1 VSNEIAPRPFRVS
14 SRIRAFSLVMIAALA
29 LPSSGCRPARV
40 ALSHWTPTLIVVD
53 GQAADWENLPVTF
66 YEEQQVSLGLA
77 NDSSRLYILMR
88 FRDPK
93 WPRTIRMTGL
103 DLCFDRNGGTDRKF
117 VLRYRGGPEGMPM
130 PGGDSLPFP
139 MPDLLAERDQFSD
152 DSSAAF
158 TCFID
163 GRIYEKP
170 IPTDGAEGPAAAAGI
185 ERGSFTYEFAVP
197 LPEGAVRHYGI
208 NAQPGQVIGLGASW
222 GDMSELSERMR
233 EDAPPEMDMRPPDDG
248 MFPPAGGMGPGGPPD
263 GMGGRSGKWPEM
275 PEKQEVWLKVTLAT
289 PLSPSN

>member
-1 VSNEIAPRPFRVS
+1 
-14 SRIRAFSLVMIAALA
+14 MIPL
-29 LPSSGCRPARV
+29 LV
-40 ALSHWTPTLIVVD
+40 ALLTAGCKSAKDTVSHWTPTPIVVD
-53 GQAADWENLPVTF
+53 GQGGDWENLPVTF
-66 YEEQQVSLGLA
+66 FEEPQVSLGLA

-88 FRDPK
+88 FRDQK
-93 WPRTIRMTGL
+93 WARLIRMTGL
-103 DLCFDRNGGTDRKF
+103 NLYFDRTGGSEKTF
-117 VLRYRGGPEGMPM
+117 VLRYRGGPDQMPM
-130 PGGDSLPFP
+130 PGGDSLAFR
-139 MPDLLAERDQFSD
+139 MPDFPAERAQSPD
-152 DSSAAF
+152 DRPAEF

-163 GRIYEKP
+163 GRIYEKA

-222 GDMSELSERMR
+222 SDMSELGERMR
-233 EDAPPEMDMRPPDDG
+233 EDAPPEMDMCPPDDG
-248 MFPPAGGMGPGGPPD
+248 MFPPAGGMGPGAPPG